1 MEVFLGNFATDSVGI
16 GPAFVIPEQQ
26 KRIISQN
33 TISIDEIPD
42 ERQRF
47 ENALEIVSNDISGQ
61 LANLPK
67 TKENAIQREIFEAY
81 LLMLDDPVFTDEVC
95 NEFENERCNVE
106 YALNVK
112 TEEYADKLRLS
123 GNAYLSARAKDIL
136 DIFGRVI
143 DEMMGIHPFNI
154 NTVPDGSVIIAST
167 LSPADTIILSKKK
180 IAGLALAEGGISS
193 HVMILARSYGIP
205 AVVGLNF
212 SDVKRRIQNGQT
224 VIVDSGS
231 RELLAD
237 PDEKTIREYKHT
249 IRINLKEQSQFNSF
263 LNKPA
268 ATADGEKFCLYA
280 NIGSIEEAEIA
291 KNEGADGIGLFR
303 TEFMFMSNGNISQKP
318 TFHSFSEEGQFEVY
332 KKVLEIMEGKPVT
345 IRTLDAGGD
354 KVVCSTNIPH
364 LNEKNPLMGLRAIR
378 LSLEYPEILKTQL
391 RALYRASVYGNLKIM
406 LPLITSVEQVDSC
419 KKIIQDVKDELEAKN
434 IPYSKKVSVGIMVET
449 AAAAIISD
457 CLAKKSD
464 FFSIGTNDL
473 TQYTL
478 AVDRENAKIY
488 SLYNESNLAVLRL
501 ISMTVKNAKNAK
513 IPVSVC
519 GEMASRRDTVP
530 ILAGMGIR
538 SFSMSPKLINM
549 IKSLLSHFTVP
560 ELQAFSLKSM

>member
-16 GPAFVIPEQQ
+16 GPAFVIPEQK

-33 TISIDEIPD
+33 TISIDEILD
-42 ERQRF
+42 EWQRF
-47 ENALEIVSNDISGQ
+47 ENAVKIVSDDISGR
-61 LANLPK
+61 LSKLPR

-81 LLMLDDPVFTDEVC
+81 LLMLADPVFTDEVR
-95 NEFENERCNVE
+95 NEFENELCNVE

-112 TEEYADKLRLS
+112 TEEYADKLRRS

-136 DIFGRVI
+136 DIFGCVI

-154 NTVPDGSVIIAST
+154 NTVPDGSVIIASS
-167 LSPADTIILSKKK
+167 LSPADTIVLSKKK

-212 SDVKRRIQNGQT
+212 SDVKNRIQNGQT
-224 VIVDSGS
+224 VIVDSDS
-231 RELLAD
+231 MELLAD
-237 PDEKTIREYKHT
+237 PDEKTIHEYKRT
-249 IRINLKEQSQFNSF
+249 IRINLKEQSQLNSF

-268 ATADGEKFCLYA
+268 VTADGEKFCLYA

-291 KNEGADGIGLFR
+291 RNEGADGIGLFR
-303 TEFMFMSNGNISQKP
+303 TEFMFMSNGDVYQKP
-318 TFHSFSEEGQFEVY
+318 AFHSFNEEEQFKVY
-332 KKVLEIMEGKPVT
+332 KRVLEIMEGKPVT

-354 KVVCSTNIPH
+354 KLVCLTNIPK

-406 LPLITSVEQVDSC
+406 LPLITSVEQVDGC
-419 KKIIQDVKDELEAKN
+419 KKIIQDVKKELEAEN
-434 IPYSKKVSVGIMVET
+434 IPYNKKVSVGVMIET

-478 AVDRENAKIY
+478 AVDRENSRIY
-488 SLYNESNLAVLRL
+488 SLYNESDLAVLRL
-501 ISMTVKNAKNAK
+501 ISMTVKNAKDAK

-519 GEMASRRDTVP
+519 GEMASRRDSVP
-530 ILAGMGIR
+530 VLAGMGIR

-549 IKSLLSHFTVP
+549 VKSLLSRFTVP
-560 ELQAFSLKSM
+560 ELQAFSPKSM